1 MRNAQF
7 FEEVSLHDF
16 EKTSLR
22 FIAGYGNAKVK
33 NCLEL
38 ELLQVIVAVVCR
50 QTFKIPDIGHAS
62 GFYENPHS
70 REFVNSLG
78 NPVGRIEL
86 F

>member
-1 MRNAQF
+1 
-7 FEEVSLHDF
+7 
-16 EKTSLR
+16 
-22 FIAGYGNAKVK
+22 
-33 NCLEL
+33 
-38 ELLQVIVAVVCR
+38 LLQVIVAVVCR